1 MMKKMLLIVFGG
13 LLAIMAGGSIVA
25 VGVYALFTSFYGFG
39 AVEMRSFG
47 FFFVMGAAATGFG
60 GAMYMMYQA
69 ETA

>member
-1 MMKKMLLIVFGG
+1 MKKMLLIVFGG

-25 VGVYALFTSFYGFG
+25 ISVYALFASFYGPDT
-39 AVEMRSFG
+39 VEIHSFG
-47 FFFVMGAAATGFG
+47 FCFVMGAAATGFG